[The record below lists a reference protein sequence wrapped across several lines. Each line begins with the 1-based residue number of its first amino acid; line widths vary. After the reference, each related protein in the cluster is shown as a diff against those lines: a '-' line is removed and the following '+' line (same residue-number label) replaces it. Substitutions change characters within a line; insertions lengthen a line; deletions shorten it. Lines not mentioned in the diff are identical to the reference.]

1 MNKMN
6 ERMNKGVDVYLTQ
19 GCGRCDLV
27 GTPKCKVHTWNNELV
42 LLRTIILDCGLTEE
56 VKWSMPCYTYNNKNV
71 LMLVAFKSYCAISFL
86 KGALLNDSKNILDKP
101 GENSQHG
108 RLIKFTKDSDLAAM
122 EQTIKQYIKQAIE
135 IEKAG
140 LKVETITNPEP
151 ITEEFAQ
158 AMKEN
163 SELKRAFFGLTPGRQ
178 RSWILHFSSAK
189 QTQTRLS
196 RIEKCTPK
204 ILQGKGFHD

>member
-1 MNKMN
+1 
-6 ERMNKGVDVYLTQ
+6 MNKGVDVYLTE
-19 GCGRCDLV
+19 GCGRCNLV

-56 VKWSMPCYTYNNKNV
+56 VKWGSPCYTYNNKNV
-71 LMLVAFKSYCAISFL
+71 LMLAALKSYCAISFF
-86 KGALLNDSKNILDKP
+86 KGVLLNDSKNILDKP

-122 EQTIKQYIKQAIE
+122 EKTIKQYIKQAIE

-140 LKVETITNPEP
+140 LKVETVPNPEHIP
-151 ITEEFAQ
+151 DEFKQ
-158 AMKEN
+158 VMDEN
-163 SELKRAFFGLTPGRQ
+163 PELKSAFFALTPGRQ

-189 QTQTRLS
+189 QAQTRIS
-196 RIEKCTPK
+196 RIEKYTPK

>member
-6 ERMNKGVDVYLTQ
+6 ISVDVYLTE
-19 GCGRCDLV
+19 GCGRCNLV

-56 VKWSMPCYTYNNKNV
+56 VKWGSPCYTYNNKNV
-71 LMLVAFKSYCAISFL
+71 LILAALKSYCAISFF
-86 KGALLNDSKNILDKP
+86 KGVLLNDSKNILDKP

-122 EQTIKQYIKQAIE
+122 EQTIKEYIRQAIE

-140 LKVETITNPEP
+140 LKVETIPNPEP
-151 ITEEFAQ
+151 ITEELAQ
-158 AMKEN
+158 AMEEN
-163 SELKRAFFGLTPGRQ
+163 SDLKRAFFGLTPGRQ

-189 QTQTRLS
+189 QPQTRLS
-196 RIEKCTPK
+196 RIENGTPK

>member
-1 MNKMN
+1 MSDKI
-6 ERMNKGVDVYLTQ
+6 NKGVDVYLTE

-71 LMLVAFKSYCAISFL
+71 LILTAFISYCAISFL
-86 KGALLNDSKNILDKP
+86 KGALLNDSKNILHKP

-122 EQTIKQYIKQAIE
+122 EKIVKQYITQAIE

-140 LKVETITNPEP
+140 LKVETIPNPEP

-158 AMKEN
+158 AMEEN
-163 SELKRAFFGLTPGRQ
+163 SDLKRAFFGLTPGRQ
-178 RSWILHFSSAK
+178 RSWTLHFSSAK
-189 QTQTRLS
+189 QPKTRLS

>member
-1 MNKMN
+1 
-6 ERMNKGVDVYLTQ
+6 MNKGVDVYLTE
-19 GCGRCDLV
+19 GCGRCNLV

-56 VKWSMPCYTYNNKNV
+56 VKWGSPCYTYNNKNV
-71 LMLVAFKSYCAISFL
+71 LMLAALKSYCAISFF
-86 KGALLNDSKNILDKP
+86 KGVLLNDSKNILDKP

-108 RLIKFTKDSDLAAM
+108 RLIKFTKDSDLAIIQFTGSIS
-122 EQTIKQYIKQAIE
+122 EDIKQYIKQAIE

-140 LKVETITNPEP
+140 LKVETVPNPEP
-151 ITEEFAQ
+151 IPDEFKQ
-158 AMKEN
+158 VMDEN
-163 SELKRAFFGLTPGRQ
+163 PELKSAFFALTPGRQ

-189 QTQTRLS
+189 QAQTRIS
-196 RIEKCTPK
+196 RIEKYTPK

>member
-1 MNKMN
+1 
-6 ERMNKGVDVYLTQ
+6 MNKGVDVYLTE
-19 GCGRCDLV
+19 GCGRCNLV

-56 VKWSMPCYTYNNKNV
+56 VKWGSPCYTYNNKNV
-71 LMLVAFKSYCAISFL
+71 LMLAALKSYCAISFF
-86 KGALLNDSKNILDKP
+86 KGVLLNDSKNILDKP

-122 EQTIKQYIKQAIE
+122 EKTIKQYIKQAIE
-135 IEKAG
+135 IEKVG
-140 LKVETITNPEP
+140 LKVETVPNPEP
-151 ITEEFAQ
+151 IPDEFKQ
-158 AMKEN
+158 VMDEN
-163 SELKRAFFGLTPGRQ
+163 PELKSAFFALTPGRQ

-189 QTQTRLS
+189 QAQTRIS
-196 RIEKCTPK
+196 RIEKYTPK

>member
-1 MNKMN
+1 
-6 ERMNKGVDVYLTQ
+6 MNKGVDVYLTE
-19 GCGRCDLV
+19 GCGRCNLV

-56 VKWSMPCYTYNNKNV
+56 VKWGCPCYTYNNKNV
-71 LMLVAFKSYCAISFL
+71 LMLAALKSYCAVSFF
-86 KGALLNDSKNILDKP
+86 KGVLLNDSKNILDKP

-122 EQTIKQYIKQAIE
+122 EKTIKQYIKQAIE

-140 LKVETITNPEP
+140 LKVETVPNPEP
-151 ITEEFAQ
+151 IPDEFKQ
-158 AMKEN
+158 VMDEN
-163 SELKRAFFGLTPGRQ
+163 PELKSAFFALTPGRQ

-189 QTQTRLS
+189 QAQTRIS
-196 RIEKCTPK
+196 RIEKYTPK

>member
-1 MNKMN
+1 
-6 ERMNKGVDVYLTQ
+6 MNKGVDVYLTE
-19 GCGRCDLV
+19 GCGRCNLV

-42 LLRTIILDCGLTEE
+42 LLRTIIIDCGLTEE
-56 VKWSMPCYTYNNKNV
+56 VKWGSPCYTYNNKNV
-71 LMLVAFKSYCAISFL
+71 LMLAALKSYCAISFF
-86 KGALLNDSKNILDKP
+86 KGVLLNDSKNILDKP

-122 EQTIKQYIKQAIE
+122 EKTIKQYIKQAIE

-140 LKVETITNPEP
+140 LKVETVPNPEP
-151 ITEEFAQ
+151 IPDEFKQ
-158 AMKEN
+158 VMDEN
-163 SELKRAFFGLTPGRQ
+163 PELKSAFFALTPGRQ

-189 QTQTRLS
+189 QAQTRIS
-196 RIEKCTPK
+196 RIEKYTPK

>member
-1 MNKMN
+1 
-6 ERMNKGVDVYLTQ
+6 MNKGVDVYFTE
-19 GCGRCDLV
+19 GCGRCNLV

-56 VKWSMPCYTYNNKNV
+56 VKWGSPCYTYNNKNV
-71 LMLVAFKSYCAISFL
+71 LMLAALKSYCAISFF
-86 KGALLNDSKNILDKP
+86 KGVLLNDSKNILDKP

-122 EQTIKQYIKQAIE
+122 EKTIKQYIKQAIE

-140 LKVETITNPEP
+140 LKVETVPNPEP
-151 ITEEFAQ
+151 IPDEFKQ
-158 AMKEN
+158 VMDEN
-163 SELKRAFFGLTPGRQ
+163 PELKSAFFALTPGRQ

-189 QTQTRLS
+189 QAQTRIS
-196 RIEKCTPK
+196 RIEKYTPK

>member
-1 MNKMN
+1 
-6 ERMNKGVDVYLTQ
+6 MNKGVDVYLTE
-19 GCGRCDLV
+19 GCGRCNLV

-56 VKWSMPCYTYNNKNV
+56 VKWGCPCYTYNNKNV
-71 LMLVAFKSYCAISFL
+71 LMLAALKSYCAISFF
-86 KGALLNDSKNILDKP
+86 KGVLLNDSKNILDKP

-122 EQTIKQYIKQAIE
+122 EKTIKQYIKQAIE

-140 LKVETITNPEP
+140 LKVETVPNPEP
-151 ITEEFAQ
+151 IPDEFKQ
-158 AMKEN
+158 AMDEN
-163 SELKRAFFGLTPGRQ
+163 PELKSAFFALTPGRQ

-189 QTQTRLS
+189 QAQTRIS
-196 RIEKCTPK
+196 RIEKYTPK

>member
-1 MNKMN
+1 
-6 ERMNKGVDVYLTQ
+6 MNKGVDVYLTE
-19 GCGRCDLV
+19 GCGRCNLV

-42 LLRTIILDCGLTEE
+42 LLRTIILDCGLTEQ
-56 VKWSMPCYTYNNKNV
+56 VKWGSPCYTYNNKNV
-71 LMLVAFKSYCAISFL
+71 LMLAALKSYCAISFF
-86 KGALLNDSKNILDKP
+86 KGVLLNDSKNILDKP

-122 EQTIKQYIKQAIE
+122 EKTIKQYIKQAIE

-140 LKVETITNPEP
+140 LKVETVPNPEP
-151 ITEEFAQ
+151 IPDEFKQ
-158 AMKEN
+158 VMDEN
-163 SELKRAFFGLTPGRQ
+163 PELKSAFFALTPGRQ

-189 QTQTRLS
+189 QAQTRIS
-196 RIEKCTPK
+196 RIEKYTPK

>member
-1 MNKMN
+1 
-6 ERMNKGVDVYLTQ
+6 
-19 GCGRCDLV
+19 
-27 GTPKCKVHTWNNELV
+27 LV

-56 VKWSMPCYTYNNKNV
+56 VKWGSPCYTYNNKNV
-71 LMLVAFKSYCAISFL
+71 LILAALKSYCAISFF
-86 KGALLNDSKNILDKP
+86 KGVLLNDSKNILDKP

-122 EQTIKQYIKQAIE
+122 EQTIKEYIRQAIE

-140 LKVETITNPEP
+140 LKVETIPNPEP
-151 ITEEFAQ
+151 ITEELAQ
-158 AMKEN
+158 AMEEN
-163 SELKRAFFGLTPGRQ
+163 SDLKRAFFGLTPGRQ

-189 QTQTRLS
+189 QPQTRLS
-196 RIEKCTPK
+196 RIENGTPK

>member
-1 MNKMN
+1 
-6 ERMNKGVDVYLTQ
+6 MNKGVDVYLTE
-19 GCGRCDLV
+19 GCGRCNLV

-56 VKWSMPCYTYNNKNV
+56 VKWGSPCYTYNNKNV
-71 LMLVAFKSYCAISFL
+71 LMLAALKSYCAISFF
-86 KGALLNDSKNILDKP
+86 KGVLLNDSKNILDKP

-122 EQTIKQYIKQAIE
+122 EKTIKQYIKQAIE

-140 LKVETITNPEP
+140 LKVETAPNPEP
-151 ITEEFAQ
+151 IPDEFKQ
-158 AMKEN
+158 VMDEN
-163 SELKRAFFGLTPGRQ
+163 PELKSAFFALTPGRQ

-189 QTQTRLS
+189 QAQTRIS
-196 RIEKCTPK
+196 RIEKYTPK

>member
-1 MNKMN
+1 
-6 ERMNKGVDVYLTQ
+6 MNKGVDVYLTE
-19 GCGRCDLV
+19 GCGRCNLV

-56 VKWSMPCYTYNNKNV
+56 VKWGCPCYTYNNKNV
-71 LMLVAFKSYCAISFL
+71 LMLAALKSYCAISFF
-86 KGALLNDSKNILDKP
+86 KGVLLNDSKNILDKP

-122 EQTIKQYIKQAIE
+122 EKTIKQYIKQAIE

-140 LKVETITNPEP
+140 LKVETVPNPEP
-151 ITEEFAQ
+151 IPDEFKQ
-158 AMKEN
+158 VMDEN
-163 SELKRAFFGLTPGRQ
+163 PELKSAFFALTPGRQ

-189 QTQTRLS
+189 QAQTRIS
-196 RIEKCTPK
+196 RIEKYTPK

>member
-1 MNKMN
+1 
-6 ERMNKGVDVYLTQ
+6 MNKGVDVYLTE
-19 GCGRCDLV
+19 GCGRCNLV

-56 VKWSMPCYTYNNKNV
+56 VKWGSPCYTYNNKNV
-71 LMLVAFKSYCAISFL
+71 LMLAALKSYCAISFF
-86 KGALLNDSKNILDKP
+86 KGVLLNDSKNILDKP

-122 EQTIKQYIKQAIE
+122 EKTIKQYIKQAIE

-140 LKVETITNPEP
+140 LKVETVPNPEP
-151 ITEEFAQ
+151 IPDEFKQ
-158 AMKEN
+158 VMDEN
-163 SELKRAFFGLTPGRQ
+163 PELKSAFFALTPGRQ

-189 QTQTRLS
+189 QAQTRIS
-196 RIEKCTPK
+196 RIEKYTPK

>member
-1 MNKMN
+1 
-6 ERMNKGVDVYLTQ
+6 MNKGVDVYLTE
-19 GCGRCDLV
+19 GCGRCNLV

-42 LLRTIILDCGLTEE
+42 LLRTIILDCGLTEQ
-56 VKWSMPCYTYNNKNV
+56 VKWGSPCYTYNNKNV
-71 LMLVAFKSYCAISFL
+71 LMLAALKSYCAISFF
-86 KGALLNDSKNILDKP
+86 KGVLLNDSKNILDKP

-122 EQTIKQYIKQAIE
+122 EKTIKQYIKQAIE

-140 LKVETITNPEP
+140 LKVETVPNPEP
-151 ITEEFAQ
+151 IPDEFKQ
-158 AMKEN
+158 AMDEN
-163 SELKRAFFGLTPGRQ
+163 PELKSAFFALTPGRQ

-189 QTQTRLS
+189 QAQTRIS
-196 RIEKCTPK
+196 RIEKYTPK